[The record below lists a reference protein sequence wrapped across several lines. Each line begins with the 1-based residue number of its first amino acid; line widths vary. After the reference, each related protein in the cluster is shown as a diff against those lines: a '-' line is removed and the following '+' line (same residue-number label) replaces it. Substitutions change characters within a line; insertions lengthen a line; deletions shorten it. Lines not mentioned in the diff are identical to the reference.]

1 MQRRGEGSPSAV
13 AIGGYPSSRRGDGGP
28 EGSRPPTVCAAS
40 TVVTVLNYPHLGT
53 GSYERDDSNAR
64 ARCNEERITDG
75 FVPLSAEC
83 ASVIFCINS
92 SAENKESSPARCESD
107 FRFQQAASRD

>member
-1 MQRRGEGSPSAV
+1 V
-13 AIGGYPSSRRGDGGP
+13 CGGH
-28 EGSRPPTVCAAS
+28 

-92 SAENKESSPARCESD
+92 SAENKEARE
-107 FRFQQAASRD
+107 RFVDRSERALRIGFHSILAARVAELMKSMTRMRRLTDRRAC